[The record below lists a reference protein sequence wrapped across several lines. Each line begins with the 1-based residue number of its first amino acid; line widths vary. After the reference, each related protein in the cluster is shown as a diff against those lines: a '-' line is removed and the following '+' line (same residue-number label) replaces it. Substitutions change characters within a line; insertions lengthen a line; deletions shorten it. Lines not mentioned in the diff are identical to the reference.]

1 MSEFLIA
8 ISVGSLVAFI
18 LFYNIKEIT
27 QKIEKEEDKSHF
39 YSSFSLKIEERLR
52 EIREKVQKGILKLK
66 NENLKKEFEDKISDT
81 IRETLLFETIEAK
94 KLNNEKAEER
104 LFKILSS
111 AEEIIKNYLK
121 DGDEIADNLRE
132 KLYEDYERIK
142 NDIE

>member
-27 QKIEKEEDKSHF
+27 KKIEKEEDKSSF

-52 EIREKVQKGILKLK
+52 EIRDNVQKDILKLE
-66 NENLKKEFEDKISDT
+66 NENLKKEFEDKISDL
-81 IRETLLFETIEAK
+81 IRDTLFFETIEAK

-104 LFKILSS
+104 LFKILSNT
-111 AEEIIKNYLK
+111 EEIIKKYLK
-121 DGDEIADNLRE
+121 EGEKIADNLRE
-132 KLYEDYERIK
+132 KLYDDYEQIK
-142 NDIE
+142 NDIK

>member
-27 QKIEKEEDKSHF
+27 QKIEKEEDRGHF

-104 LFKILSS
+104 LFKILSNT
-111 AEEIIKNYLK
+111 EEILKKYLK
-121 DGDEIADNLRE
+121 EGEEIADNLRE